1 MAIEFNNKNY
11 HVNWYPKENNSFRYT
26 VIDNLFKESFRS
38 ELVSYFN
45 KNLRDKLRR
54 FPHYDCDV
62 LCIDPKNKHPFNFV
76 YSLEWKNFISNIFPD
91 IPITNNIMAEIQ
103 HNHIGSKDGWIH
115 NDYDASHFV
124 NDPVNNGINPW
135 YYQCPY
141 RQEEPNENLITNVRS
156 IAVIYYL
163 NDQENWKEGD
173 GGETALFDEG
183 RNIPLSDYIMKTNPV
198 PNRLFVYE
206 INPFSFHSFLSNK
219 KFERTTI
226 MMWYHTSAE
235 DTNKRYGWYGED
247 FYKGVTDSDLQLM
260 KKQWKGNDIKDL
272 DTFSSMHYYC
282 KHADRHIDLHQNVEH
297 PYDHYCPENTNGK
310 KRIK

>member
-1 MAIEFNNKNY
+1 MTIKLNNLEEFLNNDDQ
-11 HVNWYPKENNSFRYT
+11 EYT
-26 VIDNLFKESFRS
+26 R
-38 ELVSYFN
+38 
-45 KNLRDKLRR
+45 
-54 FPHYDCDV
+54 
-62 LCIDPKNKHPFNFV
+62 
-76 YSLEWKNFISNIFPD
+76 D
-91 IPITNNIMAEIQ
+91 IPDLFN
-103 HNHIGSKDGWIH
+103 
-115 NDYDASHFV
+115 ASPTVRCDECGEEF
-124 NDPVNNGINPW
+124 DPEEPCYQINP
-135 YYQCPY
+135 
-141 RQEEPNENLITNVRS
+141 ENPDP
-156 IAVIYYL
+156 IANHMMGFI
-163 NDQENWKEGD
+163 NDQSDWKEGD